1 MSALS
6 ATLRPV
12 PDRATSDDLAYLAMS
27 RGPVPQQLGA
37 IMSFAGPDV
46 DVARVERALAERIV
60 HVPRLRQ
67 RLVRVPLGCGRPV
80 WVDDAEF
87 DIRHHVRR
95 QSCRPPG
102 DERALLDTAM
112 DLIAEPLPPSRP
124 QWCAVFITG
133 LDTHGVALIL
143 LLHHVLADGIGGLAV
158 LASLIDGP
166 DDVDAVDKDDDAVN
180 AFPRRPPARARL
192 AVDALRGRLR
202 ALPRA
207 RTWWR
212 ALRMSMAAGGG
223 LTPSRSAA
231 CSLNQR
237 AAAHR
242 RIDVV
247 RVDHNALRESV
258 HRHGATVN
266 DAALTAV
273 AGALHLLL
281 SGRGEHVD
289 NFAIAVPVAGRRT
302 TSSAHLGNQVAPLL
316 VTAPGTGDPVDR
328 LRSVAA
334 AVRTGKESAT
344 GPPPITLLGPLF
356 RMAANLGGY
365 QWYMNHQRRVHTL
378 VSHVRGPDQSVT
390 LGGVPIVSI
399 TPVVVSTAGN
409 MTTSF
414 LLMSYAGTL
423 TTTVAVDPDRVPD
436 HHILSNGLRSQFA
449 LLAAANGTGIRTVSR
464 SSGANGRDQTC
475 S

>member
-1 MSALS
+1 
-6 ATLRPV
+6 
-12 PDRATSDDLAYLAMS
+12 
-27 RGPVPQQLGA
+27 
-37 IMSFAGPDV
+37 
-46 DVARVERALAERIV
+46 
-60 HVPRLRQ
+60 
-67 RLVRVPLGCGRPV
+67 
-80 WVDDAEF
+80 
-87 DIRHHVRR
+87 
-95 QSCRPPG
+95 
-102 DERALLDTAM
+102 
-112 DLIAEPLPPSRP
+112 
-124 QWCAVFITG
+124 
-133 LDTHGVALIL
+133 
-143 LLHHVLADGIGGLAV
+143 
-158 LASLIDGP
+158 
-166 DDVDAVDKDDDAVN
+166 
-180 AFPRRPPARARL
+180 
-192 AVDALRGRLR
+192 
-202 ALPRA
+202 
-207 RTWWR
+207 
-212 ALRMSMAAGGG
+212 
-223 LTPSRSAA
+223 
-231 CSLNQR
+231 
-237 AAAHR
+237 
-242 RIDVV
+242 
-247 RVDHNALRESV
+247 
-258 HRHGATVN
+258 
-266 DAALTAV
+266 
-273 AGALHLLL
+273 
-281 SGRGEHVD
+281 
-289 NFAIAVPVAGRRT
+289 
-302 TSSAHLGNQVAPLL
+302 
-316 VTAPGTGDPVDR
+316 VDR